1 MRTSAVPLR
10 RAFIQRR
17 VDNSKMEQEYF
28 KVKAGLRNSA
38 AASFC
43 VGTLEGFMTWVK
55 YENENHSSDRFR
67 AFCDA
72 LTQQTSKL
80 NHQEGAMYAK

>member
-1 MRTSAVPLR
+1 
-10 RAFIQRR
+10 
-17 VDNSKMEQEYF
+17 MEQEYF

-72 LTQQTSKL
+72 LTQQASKL
-80 NHQEGAMYAK
+80 NHQEGAMHAK

>member
-1 MRTSAVPLR
+1 
-10 RAFIQRR
+10 
-17 VDNSKMEQEYF
+17 MENEYF

-43 VGTLEGFMTWVK
+43 VGALEGFMTWVK
-55 YENENHSSDRFR
+55 YETRNYSLDLFR

-72 LTQQTSKL
+72 LTQKAS
-80 NHQEGAMYAK
+80 NDREGAI

>member
-1 MRTSAVPLR
+1 
-10 RAFIQRR
+10 
-17 VDNSKMEQEYF
+17 MENEYF

-43 VGTLEGFMTWVK
+43 VGAFDGFMTWVK
-55 YENENHSSDRFR
+55 YETGKYSSDSLW

-72 LTQQTSKL
+72 LTQKAS
-80 NHQEGAMYAK
+80 NDREGAI

>member
-1 MRTSAVPLR
+1 
-10 RAFIQRR
+10 
-17 VDNSKMEQEYF
+17 MENESC

-43 VGTLEGFMTWVK
+43 VGALEGFMAWVK
-55 YENENHSSDRFR
+55 YETRNYSLDSFR

-72 LTQQTSKL
+72 LTQKASKS
-80 NHQEGAMYAK
+80 NDREGAIYTK

>member
-1 MRTSAVPLR
+1 
-10 RAFIQRR
+10 
-17 VDNSKMEQEYF
+17 MENEYF

-43 VGTLEGFMTWVK
+43 VEALEGFMTWVK
-55 YENENHSSDRFR
+55 YETKNHSLDLFR

-72 LTQQTSKL
+72 LTQKAS
-80 NHQEGAMYAK
+80 NDREGAI

>member
-1 MRTSAVPLR
+1 
-10 RAFIQRR
+10 
-17 VDNSKMEQEYF
+17 MENEYF

-43 VGTLEGFMTWVK
+43 VGAFDGFMTWVK
-55 YENENHSSDRFR
+55 YETGSYSLDPSR

-72 LTQQTSKL
+72 LTQKASS
-80 NHQEGAMYAK
+80 NREGALYTK

>member
-1 MRTSAVPLR
+1 
-10 RAFIQRR
+10 
-17 VDNSKMEQEYF
+17 MENEYF

-38 AASFC
+38 VVSLYDRVPDVA
-43 VGTLEGFMTWVK
+43 MTWVK
-55 YENENHSSDRFR
+55 YEIKNHSSDRFR

>member
-10 RAFIQRR
+10 RAFIHKRVEKDKNEQR
-17 VDNSKMEQEYF
+17 F
-28 KVKAGLRNSA
+28 LKVKAGLRNSDEV
-38 AASFC
+38 SFC

-55 YENENHSSDRFR
+55 YEIKNHSSDRFR

>member
-1 MRTSAVPLR
+1 V
-10 RAFIQRR
+10 
-17 VDNSKMEQEYF
+17 
-28 KVKAGLRNSA
+28 
-38 AASFC
+38 SFC
-43 VGTLEGFMTWVK
+43 VGALEGFMTWVK
-55 YENENHSSDRFR
+55 YEIKNHSSDRFR